1 MLSGTGSL
9 EPAGGDFRCNLGG
22 RLRHTPD
29 KLWHDAVH
37 EAGHAVIA
45 RILGVTSAYANLSSN
60 CDEVSAADF
69 ILDAMQAFEWNQVHA
84 ERHAADG
91 AFWRRKIIA
100 RIAGAEAEREIIG
113 VCLGD
118 DEHHRLS
125 CELELGHAHVQSER
139 TVRMHSLARQLVK
152 RHRAAILSFAEQLVA
167 AADLDELLT
176 R

>member
-45 RILGVTSAYANLSSN
+45 RILGVTPGYANLSSD

-100 RIAGAEAEREIIG
+100 RMAGAEAERE
-113 VCLGD
+113 
-118 DEHHRLS
+118 
-125 CELELGHAHVQSER
+125 
-139 TVRMHSLARQLVK
+139 
-152 RHRAAILSFAEQLVA
+152 
-167 AADLDELLT
+167 
-176 R
+176 